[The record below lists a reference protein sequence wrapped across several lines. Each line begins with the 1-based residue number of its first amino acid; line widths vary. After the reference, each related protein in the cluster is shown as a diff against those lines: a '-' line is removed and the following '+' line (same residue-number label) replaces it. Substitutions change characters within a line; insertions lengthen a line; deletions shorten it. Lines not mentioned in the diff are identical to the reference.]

1 MSLAHAILGI
11 LADQPMTGYDLK
23 TQCFDGSIAHF
34 WPADQAQIYR
44 TLDRMAGDGWAT
56 SAVEVQD
63 NRPNRKVY
71 TITPAGEAELDRW
84 LADAELLP
92 APVREAALVQLFFA
106 ERIPPDRVREHLH
119 RLRRTYADKLAT
131 FEAIPLPT
139 LDTPGVPQRHRY
151 QRMTLEMGL
160 SWARNGIAWVDLCLA
175 QLDEP
180 AIDASAARLTGHDA

>member
-44 TLDRMAGDGWAT
+44 TLDRMAGDGWVT
-56 SAVEVQD
+56 PEIQPQSD
-63 NRPNRKVY
+63 RPNRKVY

-84 LADAELLP
+84 LNDAEP
-92 APVREAALVQLFFA
+92 GPNPVREAALVQLFFA
-106 ERIPPDRVREHLH
+106 HRIKPERTREHLL
-119 RLRRTYADKLAT
+119 RLRRTYAQKLST
-131 FEAIPLPT
+131 FEAIPLPG
-139 LDTPGVPQRHRY
+139 LDEPGIPQQYRY

-160 SWARNGIAWVDLCLA
+160 AWARNGIQWVDQCLA
-175 QLDEP
+175 HLDADE
-180 AIDASAARLTGHDA
+180 A